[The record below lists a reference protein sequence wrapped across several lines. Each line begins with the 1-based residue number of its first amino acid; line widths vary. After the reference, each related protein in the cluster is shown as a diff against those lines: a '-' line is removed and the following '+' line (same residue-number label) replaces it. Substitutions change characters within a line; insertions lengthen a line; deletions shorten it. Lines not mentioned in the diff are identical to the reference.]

1 MRIIRFSSDLHFER
15 PTAVAIGNFDGVH
28 RGHQK
33 LISKLIEDS
42 KSLGLTSVVCSFEP
56 LSWQLFTNTSCRLT
70 NLRTKLDLIHQQDI
84 DVFLVVNFTH
94 PFSRLSHGAFIKDF
108 LVSQLNASHII
119 TGEDFHFGADR
130 NGGQQQLE
138 QAQLS
143 GLFSYAPVKDY
154 PNSSAK
160 ISSSII
166 REFMGKGELTKANE
180 YLGYPYYI
188 IGRVVKGSGIGG
200 SKLATPTA
208 NLNLKGFIPPL
219 RGVFACW
226 VEVLDADAGWDAGI
240 DVGGD
245 IGIDVGG
252 DVGIDVGGDVGIDVG
267 GDVAGA
273 EVVTKRLPAVANLGV
288 RPTVGGNR
296 FNVEVHIL
304 NFNLDLYGKSIKL
317 EFVERIREEKKFS
330 GLEELKQ
337 QIARDKKKAQGI
349 LL

>member
-1 MRIIRFSSDLHFER
+1 MKFIRYSNDLHFER

-70 NLRTKLDLIHQQDI
+70 NLRTKLDLINQKDI
-84 DVFLVVNFTH
+84 DIFLVVNFTH

-130 NGGQQQLE
+130 NGGRQQLE

-160 ISSSII
+160 ISSSIV
-166 REFMGKGELTKANE
+166 REFMEKGELAKANE

-226 VEVLDADAGWDAGI
+226 VEVLDADI
-240 DVGGD
+240 GG
-245 IGIDVGG
+245 GG
-252 DVGIDVGGDVGIDVG
+252 R
-267 GDVAGA
+267 
-273 EVVTKRLPAVANLGV
+273 KRLPAVANLGV
-288 RPTVGGNR
+288 RPTVGGKR
-296 FNVEVHIL
+296 FNVEVHVL

-337 QIARDKKKAQGI
+337 QIARDKKKAQEI
-349 LL
+349 LLLV

>member
-1 MRIIRFSSDLHFER
+1 MKFLRYSSDLHFER

-56 LSWQLFTNTSCRLT
+56 LSWQLFTSASHRLT
-70 NLRTKLDLIHQQDI
+70 NLRTKFDLINQQDI
-84 DVFLVVNFTH
+84 DVLLVVNFTH
-94 PFSRLSHGAFIKDF
+94 TFSRLSHGAFIKDF
-108 LVSQLNASHII
+108 LVSQLNAAHII

-130 NGGQQQLE
+130 DGGQQQLE

-166 REFMGKGELTKANE
+166 REFMEKGELTKANE

-188 IGRVVKGSGIGG
+188 IGRVIKGNGMGG

-226 VEVLDADAGWDAGI
+226 VEVLDADI
-240 DVGGD
+240 D
-245 IGIDVGG
+245 
-252 DVGIDVGGDVGIDVG
+252 IDVG
-267 GDVAGA
+267 GDVAGVA
-273 EVVTKRLPAVANLGV
+273 TKRIPGVANLGV

-296 FNVEVHIL
+296 FNVEVHLL
-304 NFNLDLYGKSIKL
+304 NFNLDIYGKSLKL
-317 EFVERIREEKKFS
+317 EFVEMIREEKKFS

-337 QIARDKKKAQGI
+337 QIARDKNKAQEI
-349 LL
+349 LV

>member
-1 MRIIRFSSDLHFER
+1 MKFLRYSSDLHFER

-42 KSLGLTSVVCSFEP
+42 KSLGLTSVVCAFEP
-56 LSWQLFTNTSCRLT
+56 LSWQLFTNTSRRLT
-70 NLRTKLDLIHQQDI
+70 NLRTKFDLINQQDI
-84 DVFLVVNFTH
+84 DVLLVVNFTH
-94 PFSRLSHGAFIKDF
+94 TFSRLSHGAFIKDF
-108 LVSQLNASHII
+108 LVSQLNAAHII

-130 NGGQQQLE
+130 DGGQQQLE

-154 PNSSAK
+154 PNSSTK

-166 REFMGKGELTKANE
+166 REFMEKGELAKANE

-188 IGRVVKGSGIGG
+188 IGRVIKGNGMGG

-226 VEVLDADAGWDAGI
+226 VEVLDADAG
-240 DVGGD
+240 
-245 IGIDVGG
+245 
-252 DVGIDVGGDVGIDVG
+252 IDVG

-273 EVVTKRLPAVANLGV
+273 GAEVGTKRLPAVANLGV
-288 RPTVGGNR
+288 RPTVGGKR

-337 QIARDKKKAQGI
+337 QIARDKKKAQEI
-349 LL
+349 LV

>member
-1 MRIIRFSSDLHFER
+1 MKFLRYSSDLHFER

-42 KSLGLTSVVCSFEP
+42 KSLGLTSVVCAFEP
-56 LSWQLFTNTSCRLT
+56 LSWQLFTNTSRRLT
-70 NLRTKLDLIHQQDI
+70 NLRTKLDLINQQDI
-84 DVFLVVNFTH
+84 DVLLVVNFTH
-94 PFSRLSHGAFIKDF
+94 TFSRLSHSAFIKDF
-108 LVSQLNASHII
+108 LVSQLNAAHII

-130 NGGQQQLE
+130 DGGQQQLE

-154 PNSSAK
+154 PNSSTK

-166 REFMGKGELTKANE
+166 REFMEKGELAKANE

-188 IGRVVKGSGIGG
+188 IGRVIKGNGMGG

-226 VEVLDADAGWDAGI
+226 VEVLDMNIDMNIDIDAGI
-240 DVGGD
+240 DA
-245 IGIDVGG
+245 
-252 DVGIDVGGDVGIDVG
+252 GIDVG
-267 GDVAGA
+267 GDVAGVA
-273 EVVTKRLPAVANLGV
+273 TKRIPGVANLGV

-296 FNVEVHIL
+296 FNVEVHLL
-304 NFNLDLYGKSIKL
+304 NFNLDIYGKSLKL
-317 EFVERIREEKKFS
+317 EFVEMIREEKKFS

-337 QIARDKKKAQGI
+337 QIARDKNKAQGI
-349 LL
+349 LV

>member
-1 MRIIRFSSDLHFER
+1 MKFIRYSNDLYFER

-70 NLRTKLDLIHQQDI
+70 NLRTKFDLINQKDI
-84 DVFLVVNFTH
+84 DIFLVVNFTH

-130 NGGQQQLE
+130 NGGRQQLE

-154 PNSSAK
+154 PNSSDK

-166 REFMGKGELTKANE
+166 REFMEKGELAKVNE

-226 VEVLDADAGWDAGI
+226 VEVLDADVDI
-240 DVGGD
+240 DVAMD
-245 IGIDVGG
+245 IDR
-252 DVGIDVGGDVGIDVG
+252 
-267 GDVAGA
+267 DVAGA
-273 EVVTKRLPAVANLGV
+273 GEGEKVVTKRLPAVANLGV
-288 RPTVGGNR
+288 RPTVGGKR

-337 QIARDKKKAQGI
+337 QIAQDKKKAQEI
-349 LL
+349 LLLV